1 MQIVP
6 SAESNTPSLATRSN
20 GKKRHRA
27 SSADKSTL
35 HLKGKPATP
44 IAGDVTGMIATAAYF
59 LAEQRGFEPGH
70 ELEDWLTAEQKVRA
84 SDS

>member
-6 SAESNTPSLATRSN
+6 SAESNTQSLATRSN

-27 SSADKSTL
+27 SSTEKSTL
-35 HLKGKPATP
+35 HLKGESAAPGS
-44 IAGDVTGMIATAAYF
+44 GDVTGMIAAAAYF